1 MRDEM
6 TPTEQY
12 DDVSPEE
19 GGGIDE
25 DVISAYVAGHRRGRH
40 HHEMGLNRF
49 AKKALV
55 ATVPGAGAT
64 LAVASAAKDPK
75 TKNAAKALAKARQGD
90 PKAKAK
96 IAKVRKDAKAGD
108 PASKA
113 ALARLHAVNR
123 AAKLR
128 DYHPNMLYASGVT

>member
-25 DVISAYVAGHRRGRH
+25 DVIAEAVMHG
-40 HHEMGLNRF
+40 MGGFSRKSLI
-49 AKKALV
+49 KKAVV

-64 LAVASAAKDPK
+64 LAVANAARDPK
-75 TKNAAKALAKARQGD
+75 TKNAAKVLAKARQGD

-96 IAKVRKDAKAGD
+96 IAKVRRDAKAGD
-108 PASKA
+108 PASKQA
-113 ALARLHAVNR
+113 VARLHAVNR
-123 AAKLR
+123 AAKMH
-128 DYHPNMLYASGVT
+128 DFHPNMLYASGVI